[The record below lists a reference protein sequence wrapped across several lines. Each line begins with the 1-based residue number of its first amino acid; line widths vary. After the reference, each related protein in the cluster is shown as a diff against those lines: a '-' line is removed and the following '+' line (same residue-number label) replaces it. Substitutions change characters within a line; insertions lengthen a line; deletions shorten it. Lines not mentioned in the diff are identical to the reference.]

1 MAEDVVNSNEA
12 AESPREQAPREER
25 PQRPQQALGGQQRR
39 YFPRRRVCAF
49 CVDHVKLIDYKDA
62 NMLGRYVSDQGK
74 IRGRRQTGNCGKHQ
88 HMVSRAIKRAR
99 QIALLPYSH
108 EHRFTS

>member
-1 MAEDVVNSNEA
+1 MAEEVVNNTEA
-12 AESPREQAPREER
+12 TEVPREQAPREDR
-25 PQRPQQALGGQQRR
+25 PQRPQQGGQQRR

-49 CVDHVKLIDYKDA
+49 CVDRVKLIDYKDV
-62 NMLGRYVSDQGK
+62 NVLGRYVSDQGK
-74 IRGRRQTGNCGKHQ
+74 IKGRRQSGNCGKHQ

-108 EHRFTS
+108 DHRFTS